1 MRTLKDFKTI
11 INLGYKGFT
20 IKTVSICENLWAKQN
35 EVFCRRFFKEPECMY
50 GISYHSNFVYLNNSS
65 SGSMEYMDLLFQLM
79 GELQAIKSS
88 SGHSIVNQ
96 NFITQNILNQ
106 LNNNLNLVQNDYVKN
121 KIQSV
126 TNKIVDGKLNNEQYS
141 VLIRELKKK
150 LIEEKTDVFVKKEL
164 QEKSNLKIFFSGI
177 KKLNISPKKDGF
189 KGPKIVVSQKFDKTL
204 KKERQWINV
213 DEAQNV
219 RNVEL
224 NYQNFKYPQAV
235 VLSKREEIQESLTR
249 KYIRNFSEKII
260 EKSVVAE
267 KKLTDS
273 IELRYYSV
281 SPKLVNLLKRD
292 GVDTERFEKV
302 RNLLIREER
311 RKTEISNKKYRF
323 EEKNGPRYDGRSLRK
338 DYQRESEKAVGKK
351 ISSSDTKR
359 DFLQKPKETIY
370 VKSKEYFSTDHDI
383 KPLKVA
389 IGKKVNLFFS
399 GVQVDGWD
407 YFIDS
412 DEKTVGKYIEDFS
425 EKIIEKSANA
435 EKKLTDSIE
444 LRYYSVSPKLVNLLN
459 WAGLDSIFENTIY
472 HSNLDKNYKE
482 KQNSIKGLF
491 FGRRVKNHSFDLLTD
506 DLKYLN
512 YGVHNSFLGYG
523 AKLIPKF
530 HKDIGFDF
538 AFNFSNKLSQ
548 KLNRIEMKFKDDVLS
563 SQIEPSIDVVN
574 LYNYTTKLQS
584 LHRTLYDQVNFVKD
598 ESVYLDQG
606 VDMTYRTGFNLGGH
620 FFYSKDG
627 LPNQG
632 VQSKSNLI
640 HQNSINID
648 DLKHVISENNL
659 KEQEFKESEDV
670 LRGQAFNINQ
680 STKSG
685 TRQTFSNNRII
696 DEEDVVITRR
706 ETKKLINLYIQENL
720 SSVLDDV
727 RDRLNLE
734 MKVERM
740 RYGI

>member
-1 MRTLKDFKTI
+1 M
-11 INLGYKGFT
+11 
-20 IKTVSICENLWAKQN
+20 
-35 EVFCRRFFKEPECMY
+35 
-50 GISYHSNFVYLNNSS
+50 
-65 SGSMEYMDLLFQLM
+65 
-79 GELQAIKSS
+79 
-88 SGHSIVNQ
+88 
-96 NFITQNILNQ
+96 
-106 LNNNLNLVQNDYVKN
+106 
-121 KIQSV
+121 
-126 TNKIVDGKLNNEQYS
+126 
-141 VLIRELKKK
+141 
-150 LIEEKTDVFVKKEL
+150 
-164 QEKSNLKIFFSGI
+164 
-177 KKLNISPKKDGF
+177 
-189 KGPKIVVSQKFDKTL
+189 
-204 KKERQWINV
+204 
-213 DEAQNV
+213 
-219 RNVEL
+219 
-224 NYQNFKYPQAV
+224 
-235 VLSKREEIQESLTR
+235 
-249 KYIRNFSEKII
+249 
-260 EKSVVAE
+260 
-267 KKLTDS
+267 
-273 IELRYYSV
+273 
-281 SPKLVNLLKRD
+281 
-292 GVDTERFEKV
+292 
-302 RNLLIREER
+302 
-311 RKTEISNKKYRF
+311 
-323 EEKNGPRYDGRSLRK
+323 
-338 DYQRESEKAVGKK
+338 
-351 ISSSDTKR
+351 
-359 DFLQKPKETIY
+359 
-370 VKSKEYFSTDHDI
+370 
-383 KPLKVA
+383 
-389 IGKKVNLFFS
+389 
-399 GVQVDGWD
+399 
-407 YFIDS
+407 
-412 DEKTVGKYIEDFS
+412 
-425 EKIIEKSANA
+425 
-435 EKKLTDSIE
+435 TDSIE

-482 KQNSIKGLF
+482 KQNNIKGLF
-491 FGRRVKNHSFDLLTD
+491 FGCRVKNHSFDLLTD

>member
-1 MRTLKDFKTI
+1 MVIGKKV
-11 INLGYKGFT
+11 NLF
-20 IKTVSICENLWAKQN
+20 
-35 EVFCRRFFKEPECMY
+35 P
-50 GISYHSNFVYLNNSS
+50 
-65 SGSMEYMDLLFQLM
+65 SG
-79 GELQAIKSS
+79 
-88 SGHSIVNQ
+88 
-96 NFITQNILNQ
+96 
-106 LNNNLNLVQNDYVKN
+106 VQ
-121 KIQSV
+121 
-126 TNKIVDGKLNNEQYS
+126 VDGWDYFIDS
-141 VLIRELKKK
+141 
-150 LIEEKTDVFVKKEL
+150 D
-164 QEKSNLKIFFSGI
+164 
-177 KKLNISPKKDGF
+177 
-189 KGPKIVVSQKFDKTL
+189 
-204 KKERQWINV
+204 ERMIG
-213 DEAQNV
+213 
-219 RNVEL
+219 
-224 NYQNFKYPQAV
+224 
-235 VLSKREEIQESLTR
+235 
-249 KYIRNFSEKII
+249 KYIEGFSERII
-260 EKSVVAE
+260 EKSADAE

-292 GVDTERFEKV
+292 GVDIERFEKM
-302 RNLLIREER
+302 RNRLIREER

-338 DYQRESEKAVGKK
+338 DYQRESEKAVGEK

-383 KPLKVA
+383 KPLEVVIGKKVNLFPSGVQVDDWNYFIDSDERTIGKYIEGFSERIIEKSADVEKKLTDSIELRYYSVSPKLVNLLKRDGVDIERFEKMRNRLIREERRKTEISNKKYRFEEKNGPRDGSRGLGKDYQKKSEKAVGEKISSSDTKRDFLQKSEETIYVKSKGYFSTDHNIKPLEVA

-412 DEKTVGKYIEDFS
+412 DKKTVGKYIENFS

-482 KQNSIKGLF
+482 KQNNIKGLF

-523 AKLIPKF
+523 AKLISKF

>member
-106 LNNNLNLVQNDYVKN
+106 LNNNLNLVQNDYFKN

-126 TNKIVDGKLNNEQYS
+126 TNKIVGGKLNNEQYS

-164 QEKSNLKIFFSGI
+164 QEKGNLKIFFSGI
-177 KKLNISPKKDGF
+177 KKLNISPRKNGF
-189 KGPKIVVSQKFDKTL
+189 KGPKIVVSQKLDKTL

-292 GVDTERFEKV
+292 GVDTERFEKM
-302 RNLLIREER
+302 RNRLIQEER

>member
-106 LNNNLNLVQNDYVKN
+106 LNNNLNLVQNDYFKN

-126 TNKIVDGKLNNEQYS
+126 TNKIVGGKLNNEQYS

-164 QEKSNLKIFFSGI
+164 QEKGNLKIFFSGI
-177 KKLNISPKKDGF
+177 KKLNISPRKNGF
-189 KGPKIVVSQKFDKTL
+189 KGPKIVVSQKLDKTL

-281 SPKLVNLLKRD
+281 SPKLVNLLKRG
-292 GVDTERFEKV
+292 GVDTERFEKM
-302 RNLLIREER
+302 RNRLIQEER

>member
-177 KKLNISPKKDGF
+177 KKLNISPKKNGF

>member
-1 MRTLKDFKTI
+1 M
-11 INLGYKGFT
+11 
-20 IKTVSICENLWAKQN
+20 
-35 EVFCRRFFKEPECMY
+35 
-50 GISYHSNFVYLNNSS
+50 
-65 SGSMEYMDLLFQLM
+65 
-79 GELQAIKSS
+79 
-88 SGHSIVNQ
+88 
-96 NFITQNILNQ
+96 
-106 LNNNLNLVQNDYVKN
+106 
-121 KIQSV
+121 
-126 TNKIVDGKLNNEQYS
+126 
-141 VLIRELKKK
+141 
-150 LIEEKTDVFVKKEL
+150 
-164 QEKSNLKIFFSGI
+164 
-177 KKLNISPKKDGF
+177 
-189 KGPKIVVSQKFDKTL
+189 
-204 KKERQWINV
+204 
-213 DEAQNV
+213 
-219 RNVEL
+219 
-224 NYQNFKYPQAV
+224 
-235 VLSKREEIQESLTR
+235 
-249 KYIRNFSEKII
+249 
-260 EKSVVAE
+260 
-267 KKLTDS
+267 
-273 IELRYYSV
+273 
-281 SPKLVNLLKRD
+281 
-292 GVDTERFEKV
+292 
-302 RNLLIREER
+302 
-311 RKTEISNKKYRF
+311 
-323 EEKNGPRYDGRSLRK
+323 
-338 DYQRESEKAVGKK
+338 
-351 ISSSDTKR
+351 
-359 DFLQKPKETIY
+359 
-370 VKSKEYFSTDHDI
+370 
-383 KPLKVA
+383 
-389 IGKKVNLFFS
+389 
-399 GVQVDGWD
+399 
-407 YFIDS
+407 
-412 DEKTVGKYIEDFS
+412 
-425 EKIIEKSANA
+425 
-435 EKKLTDSIE
+435 TDSIE

-482 KQNSIKGLF
+482 KQNNIKGLF

-523 AKLIPKF
+523 AKLISKF